1 MGRRNIFYI
10 YLLTLIALWFVST
23 TVAASKPKAKE
34 DAIMQNFRLFQ
45 TAIMFFKKCKCVSMP
60 RHLREQ
66 LDRASAS
73 ISCNIG
79 EGYGRI
85 SKLDKRRFYRIA
97 LALCASMRE
106 CRTLLILAEHEDPEL
121 MGMLDFLGGGLY
133 KLSR

>member
-1 MGRRNIFYI
+1 
-10 YLLTLIALWFVST
+10 
-23 TVAASKPKAKE
+23 
-34 DAIMQNFRLFQ
+34 MQNFRLFQ

-79 EGYGRI
+79 EDYGRS

-97 LALCASMRE
+97 LGSTRE

-133 KLSR
+133 ELSRWLDAGYRSPDERAGVIFRRLEIRLR

>member
-10 YLLTLIALWFVST
+10 YLLTLITLWFVST

-34 DAIMQNFRLFQ
+34 DVIMQNFRLFQ

-97 LALCASMRE
+97 LGSTRE